1 VDGGKSLALIASIVE
16 RHPVI
21 TAEEVCSRIA
31 KKLGSKADSYDLNA
45 DTAFESVGLSSL
57 QIADIVYTIE
67 DDLKIEFD
75 ESRAASVRTVADL
88 VKLAQESEKGGA
100 AA

>member
-1 VDGGKSLALIASIVE
+1 M
-16 RHPVI
+16 I
-21 TAEEVCSRIA
+21 TTEEVCSRIA

-75 ESRAASVRTVADL
+75 ESKAASVRTVADL
-88 VKLAQESEKGGA
+88 VKLAEESEKGGA